1 MHRELRISTDPLDSG
16 TGAAALSSTAGA
28 VLVFLGVV
36 RESEDG
42 VAIDGIDYEAFMV
55 GLGFELGLTPGV
67 LPLQGAIRPSVE
79 YVFVDNADLFRVNG
93 DLIGRFSPPAA
104 PVSPY
109 AKAGVAI
116 EFFSVDDCP
125 VDDCSNTE
133 VGINLGGG
141 VLLNSF
147 FVEGTLGLLDISDFR
162 ITAGYRF

>member
-1 MHRELRISTDPLDSG
+1 MRTTFLL
-16 TGAAALSSTAGA
+16 AAL
-28 VLVFLGVV
+28 VLALAATPAHAQLHFSPMVGY
-36 RESEDG
+36 D
-42 VAIDGIDYEAFMV
+42 IDYEAFMV